1 MWLKTLNARFFLSF
15 EFWAK
20 LFGQELLG
28 FGQQNLILCLS
39 EGQVDKKIFLLLWIS
54 ADTA

>member
-1 MWLKTLNARFFLSF
+1 MWLKTLNARFFLGF
-15 EFWAK
+15 EL

-39 EGQVDKKIFLLLWIS
+39 EVDKKIFLLLWIS